1 MKPRIFAL
9 LAAACLLCSGC
20 HRQNAASPA
29 PVTASPAPARTL
41 LVVPFD
47 GTGAQAFLLL
57 HFSSDGDVAVRAYPR
72 ETVFP
77 ESGEETTLYTQFA
90 SGGAVG
96 FSAVTAAFSAAGV
109 PIDRVFSV
117 GVSDAD
123 RGLYPLLAALSNN
136 LLFTAPPPLV
146 YTASD
151 ASAGSPVALSS
162 SALRRLLA
170 LPATDYPALAD
181 YAAFRGQTAG
191 AVIHNLA
198 EAFADD
204 PSALF
209 SALVSAGRSTFVPAD
224 ETTFSA
230 LFSPA
235 PRVRFCPVAGRFEM
249 AATTRFYPETSH
261 PNP

>member
-1 MKPRIFAL
+1 MKKRIFAL
-9 LAAACLLCSGC
+9 LAATCLLCGGC
-20 HRQNAASPA
+20 HQQNSADPSPLAATFS
-29 PVTASPAPARTL
+29 PARTL
-41 LVVPFD
+41 LVIPFD
-47 GTGAQAFLLL
+47 NTGAQAFLLL

-77 ESGEETTLYTQFA
+77 ESSEETTLYTRFS

-96 FSAVTAAFSAAGV
+96 FSAVTAAFSEACLPV
-109 PIDRVFSV
+109 DRVFSV

-162 SALRRLLA
+162 SALRHLLT
-170 LPATDYPALAD
+170 LPATAYPAPAD
-181 YAAFRGQTAG
+181 YAAFRGQTACV
-191 AVIHNLA
+191 VINNLA
-198 EAFADD
+198 EAFAGD

-235 PRVRFCPVAGRFEM
+235 PRVRFCPVVGRFETTT
-249 AATTRFYPETSH
+249 TTRFYPEK
-261 PNP
+261 